1 MYSQSVQKKCTMF
14 VSTYVRTYV
23 WMPTCGSDL
32 VTKIFGHIAGQR
44 GVEILIIEAN
54 KMHYFSNLFW

>member
-1 MYSQSVQKKCTMF
+1 
-14 VSTYVRTYV
+14 
-23 WMPTCGSDL
+23 MPTCGSDF

-54 KMHYFSNLFW
+54 ERHYFSNLFW